1 MRYAGGFWVNELF
14 AASITTL
21 DIIVVLALLEVK
33 EGKFA
38 LIIWTAFLN
47 MLLPLLGFLTGE
59 FSSFFFSDFSNLLS
73 GVLLGLIGL
82 HMLLEDN
89 DTKTT
94 SRKFSPALIALAVS
108 IDAFSVSVSF
118 GMIHLNKTIYI
129 LASGVFALV
138 FAYIALT
145 FKNKLGIKSGKRI
158 RQFAGIVLIIM
169 GVISAMH

>member
-1 MRYAGGFWVNELF
+1 MNELI

-21 DIIVVLALLEVK
+21 DIIVVYVLLEVK

-38 LIIWTAFLN
+38 LVIWTALLN
-47 MLLPLLGFLTGE
+47 MLLPFLGFLTGE
-59 FSSFFFSDFSNLLS
+59 FSAGFFSGFSHLLS

-89 DTKTT
+89 DTKT
-94 SRKFSPALIALAVS
+94 SRKLPPGILALAVS

-118 GMIHLNKTIYI
+118 GMLHLNKILFI
-129 LASGVFALV
+129 LASGIFACV

-145 FKNKLGIKSGKRI
+145 FKNRLGIKSGKRI
-158 RQFAGIVLIIM
+158 RQFAGIALIIM
-169 GVISAMH
+169 GIVSAMQ